1 MTGYSPHLAVLGQLS
16 ALDLVERFTARY
28 PWTPPQAVA
37 AMSRDTL
44 IAALLP
50 PARRRRA
57 PVRPYRGETP
67 WV

>member
-1 MTGYSPHLAVLGQLS
+1 MTRYSPELAVLAQLRKV
-16 ALDLVERFTARY
+16 DLVERFTARY